1 MVSINSFS
9 TLSIIVNTTLKYYY
23 KQALNKKLK
32 LMGGT
37 MNFFLEKVTG
47 SWYMVT
53 FSYMVPW
60 AMNIFEIF
68 VEPSGP
74 LTYILNV
81 GFVKGTS
88 TDI

>member
-1 MVSINSFS
+1 
-9 TLSIIVNTTLKYYY
+9 
-23 KQALNKKLK
+23 
-32 LMGGT
+32 

-60 AMNIFEIF
+60 AMNIFETF